1 MRGKY
6 VFIRPYC
13 GGTEVIGAY
22 QSSVTAVDNI
32 WGVANL
38 YHSIK
43 CKEKMVQANL
53 KGDVYGIGMYVTT
66 KKNGFW
72 DMEKSSSVSCYV
84 CPKCGYLEMYADKPG
99 EFK

>member
-1 MRGKY
+1 ME
-6 VFIRPYC
+6 C
-13 GGTEVIGAY
+13 
-22 QSSVTAVDNI
+22 
-32 WGVANL
+32 
-38 YHSIK
+38 IK

-53 KGDVYGIGMYVTT
+53 KGDVYGIGVYVTT

-72 DMEKSSSVSCYV
+72 DIEKSSSVSCYV

>member
-1 MRGKY
+1 MAVLLEAIKEKRSK
-6 VFIRPYC
+6 IK
-13 GGTEVIGAY
+13 E
-22 QSSVTAVDNI
+22 SSEAMEC
-32 WGVANL
+32 
-38 YHSIK
+38 IK